1 MRKGVADMIRRTEIS
16 QAVNDR
22 YLDALASCEDTAPL
36 GELTADVCRRVTW
49 NGRRARA
56 LHPWSPDDLDLLRA
70 IGRADFFVNGFRN
83 ADLSQVLHGTP
94 PQDHA
99 ARRRR
104 SGAVTRRVRL
114 LRAHGLV
121 HKRPKSHRYVVS
133 PKGHRIISALLAAYH
148 ANTESLNK
156 LAA

>member
-1 MRKGVADMIRRTEIS
+1 M
-16 QAVNDR
+16 
-22 YLDALASCEDTAPL
+22 
-36 GELTADVCRRVTW
+36 TW
-49 NGRRARA
+49 KGRRARA

-70 IGRADFFVNGFRN
+70 VGRAEFLVNGFRN
-83 ADLSQVLHGTP
+83 ADLSQALHGAP

-104 SGAVTRRVRL
+104 SGAVTRRIRL

-148 ANTESLNK
+148 SNTESLNK

>member
-1 MRKGVADMIRRTEIS
+1 MSSCGAKGPHLSHTKSHIFQITPRAAKYPKADR
-16 QAVNDR
+16 
-22 YLDALASCEDTAPL
+22 LL
-36 GELTADVCRRVTW
+36 G
-49 NGRRARA
+49 NGRNSGA
-56 LHPWSPDDLDLLRA
+56 LHPWSPDDLDLLCA
-70 IGRADFFVNGFRN
+70 IGRAEFLINGFRN
-83 ADLSQVLHGTP
+83 PDLSQALHGAP

-104 SGAVTRRVRL
+104 SGAVTRRIRL

-133 PKGHRIISALLAAYH
+133 PKGHRIISALLAAYQ
-148 ANTESLNK
+148 ANTESLSK